1 MTIGYGLCSAII
13 LAGLKTFDGGNASSV
28 FLYSGI
34 VSLMIWLVSV
44 RGKISIL

>member
-1 MTIGYGLCSAII
+1 MTIGYGLASAII
-13 LAGLKTFDGGNASSV
+13 VYGLDVYDGGGGMTV

-34 VSLMIWLVSV
+34 CSLIIWFMAV